1 MQLQAMKNQ
10 SNRGVK
16 DMQRNQIWVSPH
28 PAGWAIRRAG
38 ASRASSVC
46 DTKQEAVIRARGKAQ
61 REEAELI
68 VQRKDGT
75 IQQSDSHGHDPCPP
89 KDAR

>member
-1 MQLQAMKNQ
+1 MP
-10 SNRGVK
+10 
-16 DMQRNQIWVSPH
+16 RNQIWVTSH
-28 PAGWAIRRAG
+28 PDGWAIRRAG
-38 ASRASSVC
+38 ASRASSVY
-46 DTKQEAVIRARGKAQ
+46 DTKQEAVNEARRKAQ